1 MGKNERHLEDN
12 NKIYGSH
19 ADEAA
24 GYEYKKRSAVRPAIL
39 AAAALIALAAVFAVS
54 CTIKRDTFDQ
64 AALPSET
71 NEAART
77 ETPLKTSA
85 DTEHAEPP
93 SVEEPRIVYSPSYE
107 FVLGS
112 VPQPG
117 EVRISRTLSA
127 AMEDESYKDCLFAV
141 IVTGYPIEASEAYIR
156 EYEAALY
163 SDPIYVEFMAEY
175 ETWEPTY
182 ELTEEEQALVDRGEL
197 RSTITWER
205 FLELWKAE
213 KPAESVAKLEE
224 IMTRIDVWRS
234 DHTGLYED
242 RERCAAEE
250 RARLDGAG
258 YPITLNEYGKWCSK
272 LTAEQIRNFPA
283 DPGWGYDITW
293 ANGRD
298 GFISG

>member
-19 ADEAA
+19 TDEAA
-24 GYEYKKRSAVRPAIL
+24 GYEHKKQPALRFVALTAVLIVL
-39 AAAALIALAAVFAVS
+39 AAAFAMS
-54 CTIKRDTFDQ
+54 RSIKRRTFNQ
-64 AALPSET
+64 TVLPAET

-77 ETPLKTSA
+77 ETPSETPS
-85 DTEHAEPP
+85 DTEHAEPQPTEGPRVVYAP
-93 SVEEPRIVYSPSYE
+93 SVELIT
-107 FVLGS
+107 GS
-112 VPQPG
+112 VPKPG
-117 EVRISRTLSA
+117 EARISRALSL
-127 AMEDESYKDCLFAV
+127 AMEDESNKDCLFAV
-141 IVTGYPIEASEAYIR
+141 IVTGYPIEASAAYIR

-182 ELTEEEQALVDRGEL
+182 ELTEEEQALVDGGEL

-213 KPAESVAKLEE
+213 KPAESVAELDE
-224 IMTRIDVWRS
+224 IMNRIGVWRS
-234 DHTGLYED
+234 NLTGLYEY
-242 RERCAAEE
+242 RELCAAEE
-250 RARLDGAG
+250 RARLEGAG
-258 YPITLNEYGKWCSK
+258 YTITLNEYGKWCSK

-293 ANGRD
+293 DNGRD
-298 GFISG
+298 RFING